1 MPDDRTRIMPDD
13 RNELL
18 LIECRPEAPL
28 VRTLRDFDGCPKG
41 TLGYIAGVDNEGS
54 PFIKVRLAG
63 SDEPSL
69 MLPYEV
75 REV

>member
-1 MPDDRTRIMPDD
+1 VANDT
-13 RNELL
+13 NELL

-28 VRTLRDFDGCPKG
+28 VRTLRDFDGFPKG
-41 TLGYIAGVDNEGS
+41 TLGYVAGVDDTGS

-63 SDEPSL
+63 SDGPSV

-75 REV
+75 ENV

>member
-1 MPDDRTRIMPDD
+1 MPDD

-28 VRTLRDFDGCPKG
+28 VRTLRDFDGCPTG
-41 TLGYIAGVDNEGS
+41 TLGYIAGVDA

-63 SDEPSL
+63 SDESTL
-69 MLPYEV
+69 MLPKEV
-75 REV
+75 QEV